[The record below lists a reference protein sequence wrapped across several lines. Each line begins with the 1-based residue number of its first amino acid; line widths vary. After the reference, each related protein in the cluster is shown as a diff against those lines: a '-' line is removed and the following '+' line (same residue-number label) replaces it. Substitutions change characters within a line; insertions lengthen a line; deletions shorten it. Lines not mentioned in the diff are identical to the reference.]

1 MTMEKDYSDNSE
13 SRILAKN
20 MEKDLESHFCD
31 MKKFPLC
38 SVKVIGF
45 TSASII
51 ANIALN
57 VTSNNTEVKQYLETK
72 IKETKSKDL
81 SNTGAKVENMNVE
94 VQTIG
99 KPLDIGNILILDNPA
114 FYQF

>member
-1 MTMEKDYSDNSE
+1 MTMNKDYSDNSE
-13 SRILAKN
+13 SRILAKI

-51 ANIALN
+51 AKVAINM
-57 VTSNNTEVKQYLETK
+57 TNNKTDVKKYLDTIVRETK
-72 IKETKSKDL
+72 TTDL

-99 KPLDIGNILILDNPA
+99 KP
-114 FYQF
+114 